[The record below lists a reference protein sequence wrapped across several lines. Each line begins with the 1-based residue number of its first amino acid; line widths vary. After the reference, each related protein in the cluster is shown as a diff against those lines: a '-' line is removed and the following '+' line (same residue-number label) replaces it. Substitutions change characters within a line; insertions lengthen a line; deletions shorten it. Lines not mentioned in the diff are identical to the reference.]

1 MGNIYREHGVST
13 KELAYALESAARNIH
28 NLNLTHQGCDIC
40 IYPVEETYILMVGDK
55 KLRGHKECMN
65 DHRKNELKQSYNRT
79 VVK

>member
-1 MGNIYREHGVST
+1 VRNIYREYGVST
-13 KELAYALESAARNIH
+13 KELAYALESAVRNVR
-28 NLNLTHQGCDIC
+28 NLSLSHQGCDIC

-65 DHRKNELKQSYNRT
+65 DQRKNELKQSYYKT